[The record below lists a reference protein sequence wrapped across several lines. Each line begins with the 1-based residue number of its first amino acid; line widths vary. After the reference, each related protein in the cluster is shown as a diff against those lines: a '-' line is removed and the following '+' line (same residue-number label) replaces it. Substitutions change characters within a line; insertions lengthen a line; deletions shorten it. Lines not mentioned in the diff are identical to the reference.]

1 MAMVLEK
8 VVPFGR
14 SLDEY
19 VHMFN
24 LTPADLTGNILAVAD
39 GPASFNAEGTQLGY
53 QITSIDPIYQFTKP
67 DIQSRFDAVVDGI
80 MQQIKAT
87 PDDWVWSYH
96 RSPEDLRANR
106 VKAIQ
111 TFLADYDNGKQEGR
125 YLTAELPELPFTANQ
140 FDLALCSHFLF
151 LYSAHFDAAFH
162 LRSIQTMMR
171 VATEVRI
178 FPLLTLMLERSPH
191 LEFVMQALIEQNYA
205 VSVQRVSYELQR
217 GGNEMLVIQPKS
229 HR

>member
-53 QITSIDPIYQFTKP
+53 QITSIDPIYQFTKAE
-67 DIQSRFDAVVDGI
+67 IQARFNAVVNDI
-80 MQQIKAT
+80 IQQIKTT
-87 PDDWVWSYH
+87 PNDWVWSYH
-96 RSPEDLRANR
+96 RSPEDLRAKR

-111 TFLADYDNGKQEGR
+111 TFLADYDQGKKQGR
-125 YLTAELPELPFTANQ
+125 YLTAELPELPFTTNQ

-151 LYSAHFDAAFH
+151 LYSEHFDAKFH
-162 LRSIQTMMR
+162 LRSLQSMLR
-171 VATEVRI
+171 AATEVRI
-178 FPLLTLMLERSPH
+178 FPLLTLMRERSPH
-191 LEFVMQALIEQNYA
+191 LEFVIQSLIDQDYA
-205 VSVQRVSYELQR
+205 VSVQRVGYELQR
-217 GGNEMLVIQPKS
+217 GGNEMLVVHPKS
-229 HR
+229 HC